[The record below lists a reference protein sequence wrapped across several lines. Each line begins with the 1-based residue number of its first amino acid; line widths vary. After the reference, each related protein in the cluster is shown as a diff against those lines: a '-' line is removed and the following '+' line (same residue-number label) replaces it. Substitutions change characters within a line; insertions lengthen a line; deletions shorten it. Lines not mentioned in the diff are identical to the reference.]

1 MVSPSKLPWNCH
13 GSSTEQS
20 SLGVEPSQ
28 YGLVWSLYWSDRKS
42 GVSALMERLGGD
54 GATAALCA
62 GSLVSRRERRALVVL
77 VGSEGASDAY
87 SQW

>member
-1 MVSPSKLPWNCH
+1 MSASKPPWNCH

-28 YGLVWSLYWSDRKS
+28 YELVWSLYWSERKS
-42 GVSALMERLGGD
+42 GISALMEWLGGD
-54 GATAALCA
+54 GATASLCA
-62 GSLVSRRERRALVVL
+62 VSRRERRALVVL
-77 VGSEGASDAY
+77 VGSEDTSDAY